1 VKSLRTIAA
10 CHESAVAAL
19 TDIRASDP
27 VLFDRAHA
35 HGLLEG
41 RVRTALAQLR
51 TGNPMLWEKRCDSPR
66 PLGKLVCRSRTA
78 GRGVGC
84 PV

>member
-1 VKSLRTIAA
+1 MKSLRTIAA

-41 RVRTALAQLR
+41 RARTALAQLR
-51 TGNPMLWEKRCDSPR
+51 TGNPMAAQATLARA
-66 PLGKLVCRSRTA
+66 LGETL
-78 GRGVGC
+78 
-84 PV
+84 

>member
-1 VKSLRTIAA
+1 MKSLRTIAA

-41 RVRTALAQLR
+41 RVRTALAQRR
-51 TGNPMLWEKRCDSPR
+51 TGNPMAAQATLARA
-66 PLGKLVCRSRTA
+66 LGETL
-78 GRGVGC
+78 
-84 PV
+84 

>member
-1 VKSLRTIAA
+1 MKSLRTIAA
-10 CHESAVAAL
+10 CHADAVAAL

-51 TGNPMLWEKRCDSPR
+51 TGNPMAAQATLARA
-66 PLGKLVCRSRTA
+66 LGET
-78 GRGVGC
+78 
-84 PV
+84 P

>member
-1 VKSLRTIAA
+1 MKSLRSIAA

-27 VLFDRAHA
+27 VLFDRAYA
-35 HGLLEG
+35 YGLLEG

-51 TGNPMLWEKRCDSPR
+51 IGNPMAAQATLAKA
-66 PLGKLVCRSRTA
+66 LGETL
-78 GRGVGC
+78 
-84 PV
+84 

>member
-1 VKSLRTIAA
+1 MKSLRTIEA
-10 CHESAVAAL
+10 CNKSVAAEL
-19 TDIRASDP
+19 ATIRASDP

-51 TGNPMLWEKRCDSPR
+51 TGNAMAAQATLARALGE
-66 PLGKLVCRSRTA
+66 PL
-78 GRGVGC
+78 
-84 PV
+84 